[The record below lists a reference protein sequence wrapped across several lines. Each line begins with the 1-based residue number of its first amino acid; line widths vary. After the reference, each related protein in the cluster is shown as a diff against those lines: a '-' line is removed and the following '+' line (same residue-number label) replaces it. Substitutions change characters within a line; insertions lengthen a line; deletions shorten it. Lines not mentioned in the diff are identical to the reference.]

1 MWQRCAFPARSVCSR
16 AAGRRERPD
25 PARALLRGRNCCRAE
40 LRRCTAQAA
49 DMLRSRARI
58 KEMEYDDYL
67 EWLRQGG
74 EAMEVKKAK
83 AK

>member
-1 MWQRCAFPARSVCSR
+1 
-16 AAGRRERPD
+16 
-25 PARALLRGRNCCRAE
+25 
-40 LRRCTAQAA
+40 
-49 DMLRSRARI
+49 MLRSRARI

-74 EAMEVKKAK
+74 EAMEATKAK